1 MALIAA
7 EHTAQLNAP
16 QREDVFSK
24 AEENELFFQD
34 IDLGEWAERSTAID
48 VLSSTTTMEVGID
61 IGSLLGVSLR
71 NMPPAR
77 LTISSEPDA
86 RAAAGTLLPRWW
98 LSAVPTVTTNIIFPN
113 RIQ

>member
-16 QREDVFSK
+16 QSEDVFSK

-34 IDLGEWAERSTAID
+34 IDLSAQVGRSTAID

-61 IGSLLGVSLR
+61 IGALAGVALR
-71 NMPPAR
+71 KHAPEQ
-77 LTISSEPDA
+77 S
-86 RAAAGTLLPRWW
+86 
-98 LSAVPTVTTNIIFPN
+98 
-113 RIQ
+113 